1 MAEEK
6 SSSGLERLETGSDLP
21 GTPTTRAPPLPE
33 SVTDVQGSEEQRAA
47 AYTQRLEEILGHLG
61 AFGDIGYSETIDSHA
76 YETLRGLSAG
86 ALLPIGEL
94 LSHGAAVRTQLLYFT
109 AERAEFQRDQ
119 RKVQEQL
126 RAITAQRDI
135 LVTQQRNDRAAAAFL
150 RAQDGAP
157 GAGGGVQ
164 QTPLRFGSA
173 FSPGSGLSLATS
185 AVPPAAVMIQGYTKS
200 LSVPITSSMAKAFK
214 AFVMHEHAAR
224 RTVDREPLIA
234 LDARLVLSVRFRV
247 LSVHKG
253 FAPEFPDGAKT
264 DAEIARLDELVL
276 HPERWWMLWDDD
288 TFVTRLVAA

>member
-1 MAEEK
+1 MAEK
-6 SSSGLERLETGSDLP
+6 TDTTGGSGLERLETGSDLP
-21 GTPTTRAPPLPE
+21 GTPNTRGPPLPE
-33 SVTDVQGSEEQRAA
+33 SGTDDPLAEQREA
-47 AYTQRLEEILGHLG
+47 AYKLRLKKILGHLG
-61 AFGDIGYSETIDSHA
+61 AFGDIGYSETLDSHA

-94 LSHGAAVRTQLLYFT
+94 LAHGAEVRKQLLSFS
-109 AERAEFQRDQ
+109 AERAEYQRDQ
-119 RKVQEQL
+119 KRIHEQL

-135 LVTQQRNDRAAAAFL
+135 LETQQRNDRAAAAFL
-150 RAQDGAP
+150 RGQEGAP

-185 AVPPAAVMIQGYTKS
+185 TMPLAAVMIQGYTKS

-234 LDARLVLSVRFRV
+234 LDARLVLSVRF
-247 LSVHKG
+247 
-253 FAPEFPDGAKT
+253 
-264 DAEIARLDELVL
+264 
-276 HPERWWMLWDDD
+276 
-288 TFVTRLVAA
+288 